1 MVMKNVAI
9 VQARLNSTRLPGKVM
24 YKINGTPL
32 IEILYKR
39 LKKSKK
45 LDDVIIATNKNSLSL
60 INFLKKKKI
69 NYFIGSDKNVL
80 NRYYETALKY
90 KINTIIRITADGIVA
105 DPNLIDEF
113 LDKFYKSN
121 VDYLSNQEPVTF
133 PDGLDIEI
141 FNFKS
146 LKYANTNAI
155 KKYDKEHVTPF
166 IRNFKGNKKTNIVYK
181 EDLSNIR
188 LTLDENED
196 FESLKKIF
204 NFFNPSINFGWKK
217 IVSSV
222 KKKEIILTNNHI
234 KRNEGAN
241 MTVSKK
247 LWKRAKK
254 IIPGGNM
261 FLSKRPEL
269 FHPKNWPAYFKKSN
283 GINVW
288 DLDGKKYSDL
298 SLMGIGC
305 NIMGYAN
312 SKIDNAVIKA
322 LKNGNGSTINS
333 YEEVELCERLLS
345 LHKWADMAKLAKTGG
360 EASAVAVRIARA
372 ATGKDKIAFCGYH
385 GWHDWYL
392 SANIKNKN
400 NLSSHLMGGLEAKG
414 VPKNLKN
421 TAFPFTYNNLDELN
435 NILKN
440 HDIGAI
446 KMEVSRN
453 FKPKNNFLKKIREIC
468 DKKKIVLIF
477 DECTSGF
484 RQTFGGL
491 HKLYNVEPDI
501 AWFGKALGNGYSISA
516 IIGKKEIMDHAQD
529 TFMSSTFWTERSG
542 PVAALETLNQMEKV
556 KSWELITKKG
566 TKIQNKWNEIAKDND
581 IKMNV
586 LGIPALSTFSIE
598 SKNWLKYKTFITQ
611 EMLKKKMLCS
621 NALFLSVK
629 HDDKILNNY
638 LDNLNEIFKKIS
650 KFENENLNIDNY
662 LDGPVCQSGFQR
674 LN

>member
-1 MVMKNVAI
+1 MRNIAI
-9 VQARLNSTRLPGKVM
+9 IQARQNSVRLPGKVM
-24 YKINGTPL
+24 YKINNIPV

-45 LDDVIIATNKNSLSL
+45 LDDIIIATNKKSPNL

-69 NYFIGSDKNVL
+69 KFFIGSDKNVL
-80 NRYYETALKY
+80 NRFYNTALKY
-90 KINTIIRITADGIVA
+90 NADTIIRITADGIIA

-113 LDKFYKSN
+113 ITKFYENN
-121 VDYLSNQEPVTF
+121 VDYLSNSEPVTY
-133 PDGLDIEI
+133 PDGLDIEV
-141 FNFKS
+141 FSFKS
-146 LKYANTNAI
+146 LEQANKNVT
-155 KKYDKEHVTPF
+155 KKYDKEHVTPY
-166 IRNFKGNKKTNIVYK
+166 IRDHTKNKKLNIIYK
-181 EDLSNIR
+181 ENLSNIR
-188 LTLDENED
+188 LTLDEDED
-196 FESLKKIF
+196 FESLKRVFK
-204 NFFNPSINFGWKK
+204 FFNSNIYFGWKK
-217 IVSSV
+217 MISSIKE
-222 KKKEIILTNNHI
+222 KKIKLTNIHI
-234 KRNEGAN
+234 KRNEGAR
-241 MTVSKK
+241 MTTSKK

-269 FHPKNWPAYFKKSN
+269 FHPEKWPAYFKKSN
-283 GINVW
+283 GINIW
-288 DLDGKKYSDL
+288 DLDGKKYKDL

-305 NIMGYAN
+305 NILGYAN
-312 SKIDNAVIKA
+312 KKVDDAVIKA
-322 LKNGNGSTINS
+322 IKNGNGSTINS
-333 YEEVELCERLLS
+333 YEEVELCEKLLS

-360 EASAVAVRIARA
+360 EASAMAVRIARA

-435 NILKN
+435 DILKN

-453 FKPKNNFLKKIREIC
+453 FKPKNDFLKKIRTIC
-468 DKKKIVLIF
+468 NKKKIVLIF

-516 IIGKKEIMDHAQD
+516 IIGKKEIMDYAQD

-542 PVAALETLNQMEKV
+542 SAAALETLKQMEKI

-566 TKIQNKWNEIAKDND
+566 NTVQKKWSEIALNNKL
-581 IKMNV
+581 KMNI

-629 HDDKILNNY
+629 HDEKTLNEY
-638 LDNLNEIFKKIS
+638 LDNLNEIFHKIS
-650 KFENENLNIDNY
+650 KFEKGNLNVDNFI
-662 LDGPVCQSGFQR
+662 DGPICQSGFQR

>member
-1 MVMKNVAI
+1 MRNIAI
-9 VQARLNSTRLPGKVM
+9 IQARQNSVRLPGKVM
-24 YKINGTPL
+24 YKINNIPV

-45 LDDVIIATNKNSLSL
+45 LDDIIIATNKKSPNL

-69 NYFIGSDKNVL
+69 KFFIGSDKNVL
-80 NRYYETALKY
+80 NRFYNTALKY
-90 KINTIIRITADGIVA
+90 NADTIIRITADGIIA

-113 LDKFYKSN
+113 ITKFYENN
-121 VDYLSNQEPVTF
+121 VDYLSNSEPVTY
-133 PDGLDIEI
+133 PDGLDIEV
-141 FNFKS
+141 FSFKS
-146 LKYANTNAI
+146 LEQANKNVT
-155 KKYDKEHVTPF
+155 KKYDKEHVTPY
-166 IRNFKGNKKTNIVYK
+166 IRNHTKNKKLNIIYK
-181 EDLSNIR
+181 ENLSNIR
-188 LTLDENED
+188 LTLDEDED
-196 FESLKKIF
+196 FESLKRVFK
-204 NFFNPSINFGWKK
+204 FFNSNIYFGWKK
-217 IVSSV
+217 MISSIKE
-222 KKKEIILTNNHI
+222 KKIKLTNIHI
-234 KRNEGAN
+234 KRNEGAR
-241 MTVSKK
+241 MTISKK

-269 FHPKNWPAYFKKSN
+269 FHPEKWPAYFKKSN
-283 GINVW
+283 GINIW
-288 DLDGKKYSDL
+288 DLDGKKYKDL

-305 NIMGYAN
+305 NILGYAN
-312 SKIDNAVIKA
+312 KKVDDAVIKA
-322 LKNGNGSTINS
+322 IKNGNGSTINS
-333 YEEVELCERLLS
+333 YEEVELCEKLLS

-360 EASAVAVRIARA
+360 EASAMAVRIARA

-435 NILKN
+435 DILKN
-440 HDIGAI
+440 HDIGTI

-453 FKPKNNFLKKIREIC
+453 FKPKNDFLKKIRTIC
-468 DKKKIVLIF
+468 NKKKIVLIF

-516 IIGKKEIMDHAQD
+516 IIGKKEIMDYAQD

-542 PVAALETLNQMEKV
+542 SAAALETLKQMEKI

-566 TKIQNKWNEIAKDND
+566 NKVQKKWNEIGLNNKL
-581 IKMNV
+581 KMNI

-629 HDDKILNNY
+629 HDEKTLNEY
-638 LDNLNEIFKKIS
+638 LDNLNEIFHKIS
-650 KFENENLNIDNY
+650 KFEKGNLNVDNFI
-662 LDGPVCQSGFQR
+662 DGPICQSGFQR

>member
-1 MVMKNVAI
+1 M
-9 VQARLNSTRLPGKVM
+9 
-24 YKINGTPL
+24 
-32 IEILYKR
+32 
-39 LKKSKK
+39 
-45 LDDVIIATNKNSLSL
+45 
-60 INFLKKKKI
+60 
-69 NYFIGSDKNVL
+69 
-80 NRYYETALKY
+80 NRFYNTALKY
-90 KINTIIRITADGIVA
+90 NADTIIRITADGIIA
-105 DPNLIDEF
+105 DPNLVDEF
-113 LDKFYKSN
+113 ITKFYENN
-121 VDYLSNQEPVTF
+121 VDYLSNSEPITY
-133 PDGLDIEI
+133 PDGLDIEV
-141 FNFKS
+141 FSFKS
-146 LKYANTNAI
+146 LEQANKNVT
-155 KKYDKEHVTPF
+155 KKYDKEHVTPY
-166 IRNFKGNKKTNIVYK
+166 IRNHTKNKKLNIIYK
-181 EDLSNIR
+181 ENLSNIR
-188 LTLDENED
+188 LTLDEDED
-196 FESLKKIF
+196 FESLKRVFK
-204 NFFNPSINFGWKK
+204 FFNSNIYFGWKK
-217 IVSSV
+217 MISSIKE
-222 KKKEIILTNNHI
+222 KKIKLTNIHI
-234 KRNEGAN
+234 KRNEGAR
-241 MTVSKK
+241 MTISKK

-269 FHPKNWPAYFKKSN
+269 FHPEKWPAYFKKSN
-283 GINVW
+283 GINIW
-288 DLDGKKYSDL
+288 DLDGKKYKDL

-305 NIMGYAN
+305 NILGYAN
-312 SKIDNAVIKA
+312 KKVDDAVIKA
-322 LKNGNGSTINS
+322 IKNGNGSTINS
-333 YEEVELCERLLS
+333 YEEVELCEKLLS

-360 EASAVAVRIARA
+360 EASAMAVRIARA

-435 NILKN
+435 DILKN

-453 FKPKNNFLKKIREIC
+453 FKPKNDFLKKIRTIC
-468 DKKKIVLIF
+468 NKKKIVLIF

-516 IIGKKEIMDHAQD
+516 IIGKKEIMDYAQD

-542 PVAALETLNQMEKV
+542 SAAALETLKQMEKI

-566 TKIQNKWNEIAKDND
+566 NKVQKKWNEIGLNNKL
-581 IKMNV
+581 KMNI

-629 HDDKILNNY
+629 HDEKTLNEY
-638 LDNLNEIFKKIS
+638 LDNLNEIFHKIS
-650 KFENENLNIDNY
+650 KFEKGNLNIDNFI
-662 LDGPVCQSGFQR
+662 DGPICQSGFQR

>member
-1 MVMKNVAI
+1 MVMRNIAI
-9 VQARLNSTRLPGKVM
+9 IQARQNSIRLPGKVM
-24 YKINGTPL
+24 YKINNTPI

-45 LDDVIIATNKNSLSL
+45 LNDIIIATNKKSPNLVD
-60 INFLKKKKI
+60 FLKKKKI
-69 NYFIGSDKNVL
+69 KYYIGNDKNVL
-80 NRYYETALKY
+80 NRFYNAALKY
-90 KINTIIRITADGIVA
+90 NADTIIRITADGIIA
-105 DPNLIDEF
+105 DPNLTDEF
-113 LDKFYKSN
+113 IKKFYEEK
-121 VDYLSNQEPVTF
+121 VDYLSNSEPVTY
-133 PDGLDIEI
+133 PDGLDIEV
-141 FNFKS
+141 FSFKS
-146 LKYANTNAI
+146 LEQAYKNAT
-155 KKYDKEHVTPF
+155 KKYDKEHVTPY
-166 IRNFKGNKKTNIVYK
+166 IRNYSKNKKFNISYK
-181 EDLSNIR
+181 ENLSNIR
-188 LTLDENED
+188 LTLDESED
-196 FESLKKIF
+196 FESLKRVFK
-204 NFFNPSINFGWKK
+204 FFNSNIYFGWKK
-217 IVSSV
+217 MVSSI
-222 KKKEIILTNNHI
+222 KKKEIILTNSHI
-234 KRNEGAN
+234 KRNEGAKI
-241 MTVSKK
+241 TDTKK

-269 FHPKNWPAYFKKSN
+269 FHPEKWPAYFKKSN
-283 GINVW
+283 GINIW
-288 DLDGKKYSDL
+288 DLDGKKYKDL

-305 NIMGYAN
+305 NILGYSN
-312 SKIDNAVIKA
+312 KKVDNAVIKA
-322 LKNGNGSTINS
+322 IKNGNGSTINS

-360 EASAVAVRIARA
+360 EASAMAVRIARA

-400 NLSSHLMGGLEAKG
+400 NLSSHLMGGLEARG
-414 VPKNLKN
+414 VPKNLEN

-453 FKPKNNFLKKIREIC
+453 FKPKNNFLKIIRSIC

-491 HKLYNVEPDI
+491 HKMYNVNPDI

-516 IIGKKEIMDHAQD
+516 IIGRKEIMDYAQD

-542 PVAALETLNQMEKV
+542 SAAALETLRQMEKI

-566 TKIQNKWNEIAKDND
+566 NKIQKKWNDIAKNNNIR
-581 IKMNV
+581 IKV

-598 SKNWLKYKTFITQ
+598 SNNWLKYKTFITQ

-629 HDDKILNNY
+629 HDEKTLNQY
-638 LDNLNEIFKKIS
+638 LDNLNEIFHKIS
-650 KFENENLNIDNY
+650 KFEKGIINIDDC

>member
-1 MVMKNVAI
+1 MRNIAI
-9 VQARLNSTRLPGKVM
+9 IQARQNSVRLPGKVM
-24 YKINGTPL
+24 YKINNTPV

-45 LDDVIIATNKNSLSL
+45 LDDIIIATNKKSPNL

-69 NYFIGSDKNVL
+69 KFFIGSDKNVL
-80 NRYYETALKY
+80 NRFYNTALKY
-90 KINTIIRITADGIVA
+90 NADTIIRITADGIIA

-113 LDKFYKSN
+113 ITKFYENN
-121 VDYLSNQEPVTF
+121 VDYLSNSEPVTY
-133 PDGLDIEI
+133 PDGLDIEV
-141 FNFKS
+141 FSFKS
-146 LKYANTNAI
+146 LEQANKNVT
-155 KKYDKEHVTPF
+155 KKYDKEHVTPY
-166 IRNFKGNKKTNIVYK
+166 IRDHTKNKKLNIIYK
-181 EDLSNIR
+181 ENLSNIR
-188 LTLDENED
+188 LTLDEDED
-196 FESLKKIF
+196 FESLKRVFK
-204 NFFNPSINFGWKK
+204 FFNSNIYFGWKK
-217 IVSSV
+217 MISSIKE
-222 KKKEIILTNNHI
+222 KKIKLTNIHI
-234 KRNEGAN
+234 KRNEGAR
-241 MTVSKK
+241 MTTSKK

-269 FHPKNWPAYFKKSN
+269 FHPEKWPAYFKKSN
-283 GINVW
+283 GINIW
-288 DLDGKKYSDL
+288 DLDGKKYKDL

-305 NIMGYAN
+305 NILGYAN
-312 SKIDNAVIKA
+312 KKVDDAVIKA
-322 LKNGNGSTINS
+322 IKNGNGSTINS
-333 YEEVELCERLLS
+333 YEEVELCEKLLS

-360 EASAVAVRIARA
+360 EASAMAVRIARA

-421 TAFPFTYNNLDELN
+421 TAFPFTYNNLNELN
-435 NILKN
+435 DILKN

-453 FKPKNNFLKKIREIC
+453 FKPKNDFLKKIRTIC
-468 DKKKIVLIF
+468 NKKKIVLIF

-516 IIGKKEIMDHAQD
+516 IIGKKEIMDYAQD

-542 PVAALETLNQMEKV
+542 SAAALETLKQMEKI

-566 TKIQNKWNEIAKDND
+566 NTVQKKWSEIALNNKL
-581 IKMNV
+581 KMNI
-586 LGIPALSTFSIE
+586 LGIPALSTFSVE

-629 HDDKILNNY
+629 HDEKTLNEY
-638 LDNLNEIFKKIS
+638 LDNLNEIFHKIS
-650 KFENENLNIDNY
+650 KFEKGNLNVDNFI
-662 LDGPVCQSGFQR
+662 DGPICQSGFQR

>member
-1 MVMKNVAI
+1 M
-9 VQARLNSTRLPGKVM
+9 
-24 YKINGTPL
+24 
-32 IEILYKR
+32 
-39 LKKSKK
+39 
-45 LDDVIIATNKNSLSL
+45 
-60 INFLKKKKI
+60 
-69 NYFIGSDKNVL
+69 
-80 NRYYETALKY
+80 NRFYNTALKY
-90 KINTIIRITADGIVA
+90 NADTIIRITADGIIA

-113 LDKFYKSN
+113 ITKFYENN
-121 VDYLSNQEPVTF
+121 VDYLSNSEPVTY
-133 PDGLDIEI
+133 PDGLDIEV
-141 FNFKS
+141 FSFKS
-146 LKYANTNAI
+146 LEQANKNVT
-155 KKYDKEHVTPF
+155 KKYDKEHVTPY
-166 IRNFKGNKKTNIVYK
+166 IRDHTKNKKLNIIYK
-181 EDLSNIR
+181 ENLSNIR
-188 LTLDENED
+188 LTLDEDED
-196 FESLKKIF
+196 FESLKRVFK
-204 NFFNPSINFGWKK
+204 FFNSNIYFGWKK
-217 IVSSV
+217 MISSIKE
-222 KKKEIILTNNHI
+222 KKIKLTNIHI
-234 KRNEGAN
+234 KRNEGAR
-241 MTVSKK
+241 MTTSKK

-269 FHPKNWPAYFKKSN
+269 FHPEKWPAYFKKSN
-283 GINVW
+283 GINIW
-288 DLDGKKYSDL
+288 DLDGKKYKDL

-305 NIMGYAN
+305 NILGYAN
-312 SKIDNAVIKA
+312 KKVDDAVIKA
-322 LKNGNGSTINS
+322 IKNGNGSTINS
-333 YEEVELCERLLS
+333 YEEVELCEKLLS

-360 EASAVAVRIARA
+360 EASAMAVRIARA

-435 NILKN
+435 DILKN
-440 HDIGAI
+440 HDIGTI

-453 FKPKNNFLKKIREIC
+453 FKPKNDFLKKIRTIC
-468 DKKKIVLIF
+468 NKKKIVLIF

-516 IIGKKEIMDHAQD
+516 IIGKKEIMDYAQD

-542 PVAALETLNQMEKV
+542 SAAALETLKQMEKI

-566 TKIQNKWNEIAKDND
+566 NMVQKKWNEIALNNKL
-581 IKMNV
+581 KMNI
-586 LGIPALSTFSIE
+586 LGIPALSTFSVE

-629 HDDKILNNY
+629 HDEKTLNEY
-638 LDNLNEIFKKIS
+638 LDNLNEIFHKIS
-650 KFENENLNIDNY
+650 KFEKGNLNVDNFI
-662 LDGPVCQSGFQR
+662 DGPICQSGFQR

>member
-9 VQARLNSTRLPGKVM
+9 IQARLNSLRLPGKVM
-24 YKINGTPL
+24 YKINGIPV

-39 LKKSKK
+39 LKKSKE
-45 LDDVIIATNKNSLSL
+45 LDDVIIATTKRSTNL

-69 NYFIGSDKNVL
+69 NYFIGNEKNVL
-80 NRYYETALKY
+80 NRYYEAALKF
-90 KINTIIRITADGIVA
+90 KADTIVRITADGIIA
-105 DPNLIDEF
+105 DPDLIDKF
-113 LDKFYKSN
+113 LKKFYKTN
-121 VDYLSNQEPVTF
+121 VDYLSNQEPVTY

-146 LKYANTNAI
+146 LKHANANAK

-166 IRNFKGNKKTNIVYK
+166 IRNFNKNKKFNIVYK

-188 LTLDENED
+188 LTLDEIED
-196 FESLKKIF
+196 FDSLKKIF
-204 NFFNPSINFGWKK
+204 NYFNLNIYFGWKK
-217 IVSSV
+217 IVSSI
-222 KKKEIILTNNHI
+222 KKKKITLTNIHI

-269 FHPKNWPAYFKKSN
+269 YHPKKWPAYFKKSS

-288 DLDGKKYSDL
+288 DLDGKKYKDL
-298 SLMGIGC
+298 SLMGVGC

-312 SKIDNAVIKA
+312 KKIDDAVIKA
-322 LKNGNGSTINS
+322 LKNGNSCTINS
-333 YEEVELCERLLS
+333 YEEVELCEKLLS
-345 LHKWADMAKLAKTGG
+345 LHSWADMAKLAKTGAD
-360 EASAVAVRIARA
+360 ASAMAVRIARV

-414 VPKNLKN
+414 VPKNLQD
-421 TAFPFTYNNLDELN
+421 TAFPFTYNNLEELN
-435 NILKN
+435 HILNN

-453 FKPKNNFLKKIREIC
+453 FKPKNKFLEKIKTIC
-468 DKKKIVLIF
+468 NKKKIVLIF

-501 AWFGKALGNGYSISA
+501 ALFGKALGNGYSISA
-516 IIGKKEIMDHAQD
+516 IIGKKEIMDYAQD
-529 TFMSSTFWTERSG
+529 TFMSSTFWTERIGS
-542 PVAALETLNQMEKV
+542 VAALETLKQMEKI

-566 TKIQNKWNEIAKDND
+566 TKVQNKWNEIAKSND
-581 IKMNV
+581 IKINV
-586 LGIPALSTFSIE
+586 LGIPALSTFTIE
-598 SKNWLKYKTFITQ
+598 SNNWLKYKTFITQ
-611 EMLKKKMLCS
+611 EMLKKKMLCG
-621 NALFLSVK
+621 NALFISVK
-629 HDDKILNNY
+629 HDEKTLKDY
-638 LDNLNEIFKKIS
+638 LDNLNEIFNKIS
-650 KFENENLNIDNY
+650 KFEKNTLNIDEY
-662 LDGPVCQSGFQR
+662 LDGPICQGGFQR

>member
-1 MVMKNVAI
+1 MRNIAI
-9 VQARLNSTRLPGKVM
+9 IQARQNSVRLPGKVM
-24 YKINGTPL
+24 YKINNTPV

-45 LDDVIIATNKNSLSL
+45 LDDIIIATNKKSPNL

-69 NYFIGSDKNVL
+69 KFFIGSDKNVL
-80 NRYYETALKY
+80 NRFYNTALKY
-90 KINTIIRITADGIVA
+90 NADTIIRITADGIIA

-113 LDKFYKSN
+113 ITKFYENN
-121 VDYLSNQEPVTF
+121 VDYLSNSEPVTY
-133 PDGLDIEI
+133 PDGLDIEV
-141 FNFKS
+141 FSFKS
-146 LKYANTNAI
+146 LEQANKNAT
-155 KKYDKEHVTPF
+155 KKYDKEHVTPY
-166 IRNFKGNKKTNIVYK
+166 IRNHTKNKKLNIIYK
-181 EDLSNIR
+181 ENLSNIR
-188 LTLDENED
+188 LTLDEDED
-196 FESLKKIF
+196 FESLKRVFK
-204 NFFNPSINFGWKK
+204 FFNSNIYFGWKK
-217 IVSSV
+217 MISSIKE
-222 KKKEIILTNNHI
+222 KKIKLTNIHI
-234 KRNEGAN
+234 KRNEGAK
-241 MTVSKK
+241 MTISKK

-269 FHPKNWPAYFKKSN
+269 FHPEKWPAYFKKSN
-283 GINVW
+283 GINIW
-288 DLDGKKYSDL
+288 DLDGKKYKDL

-305 NIMGYAN
+305 NILGYAN
-312 SKIDNAVIKA
+312 KKVDDAVIKA
-322 LKNGNGSTINS
+322 IKNGNGSTINS
-333 YEEVELCERLLS
+333 YEEVELCEKLLS

-360 EASAVAVRIARA
+360 EASAMAVRIARA

-435 NILKN
+435 DILKN
-440 HDIGAI
+440 HDIGTI

-453 FKPKNNFLKKIREIC
+453 FKPKNDFLKKIRTIC
-468 DKKKIVLIF
+468 NKKKIVLIF

-516 IIGKKEIMDHAQD
+516 IIGKKEIMDYAQD

-542 PVAALETLNQMEKV
+542 SAAALETLKQMEKI

-566 TKIQNKWNEIAKDND
+566 NMVQKKWNEIALNNKL
-581 IKMNV
+581 KMNI

-611 EMLKKKMLCS
+611 EMLKKKNVM
-621 NALFLSVK
+621 
-629 HDDKILNNY
+629 
-638 LDNLNEIFKKIS
+638 
-650 KFENENLNIDNY
+650 
-662 LDGPVCQSGFQR
+662 
-674 LN
+674 

>member
-1 MVMKNVAI
+1 MVNKKIAI
-9 VQARLNSTRLPGKVM
+9 IQARLNSVRLPNKILL
-24 YKINGTPL
+24 KINGTPL

-39 LKKSKK
+39 LKRSKE
-45 LDDVIIATNKNSLSL
+45 LDDIVIATTRDSKNL
-60 INFLKKKKI
+60 INFLQKKKI
-69 NYFIGSDKNVL
+69 KYFVGSESNVL
-80 NRYYETALKY
+80 KRYYDAAKKY
-90 KINTIIRITADGIVA
+90 NANIIVRITADGILA
-105 DPNLIDEF
+105 DPKLVDAF
-113 LDKFYKSN
+113 LRKFSKMEI
-121 VDYLSNQEPVTF
+121 DYLSNQQPVSY

-146 LKYANTNAI
+146 LKKANLLAK

-166 IRNFKGNKKTNIVYK
+166 IQRNKIFKKYNLMND
-181 EDLSNIR
+181 ENLSKLR
-188 LTLDENED
+188 FTLDEIED
-196 FESLKKIF
+196 YESIKNIF
-204 NFFNPSINFGWKK
+204 MFFKPNINFSWKK
-217 IVSSV
+217 IIFFI
-222 KKKEIILTNNHI
+222 KKGKIKLTNSHL
-234 KRNEGAN
+234 KRNEGSSMSA
-241 MTVSKK
+241 SKK

-269 FHPKNWPAYFKKSN
+269 FHPVKWPAYFKRSS
-283 GINVW
+283 GINIW
-288 DLDGKKYSDL
+288 DLDGKKYKDL
-298 SLMGIGC
+298 SLMGVGC
-305 NIMGYAN
+305 NILGYSN
-312 SKIDNAVIKA
+312 KKIDNAVIKA

-360 EASAVAVRIARA
+360 EASAMAVRIARA

-392 SANIKNKN
+392 SANILNKN
-400 NLSSHLMGGLEAKG
+400 NLSPHLMEGLDARG

-421 TAFPFTYNNLDELN
+421 TAFPFTYNNFDELK
-435 NILKN
+435 NILTN

-453 FKPKNNFLKKIREIC
+453 FKPKNNFLKKIRSIC

-491 HKLYNVEPDI
+491 HKLYDVQPDM

-516 IIGKKEIMDHAQD
+516 IIGKKEIMDYAQD
-529 TFMSSTFWTERSG
+529 TFMSSTFWTERIGS
-542 PVAALETLNQMEKV
+542 VAALETLKEMEKL
-556 KSWELITKKG
+556 KSWNLITEKGIKVQEKWKKIASEN
-566 TKIQNKWNEIAKDND
+566 KIKI
-581 IKMNV
+581 NV
-586 LGIPALSTFSIE
+586 LGIPALSNFSIL
-598 SKNWLKYKTFITQ
+598 SPNWLKYKTFITQ

-621 NALFLSVK
+621 NALFMSTK
-629 HDDKILNNY
+629 HDDKTLDDYLNN
-638 LDNLNEIFKKIS
+638 LNQIFRKLS
-650 KFENENLNIDNY
+650 KFEDKSLDIDKH
-662 LDGPVCQSGFQR
+662 LEGPICQSGFQR

>member
-1 MVMKNVAI
+1 MRNIAI
-9 VQARLNSTRLPGKVM
+9 IQARQNSVRLPGKVM
-24 YKINGTPL
+24 YKINNTPV

-45 LDDVIIATNKNSLSL
+45 LDDIIIATNKKSPNL

-69 NYFIGSDKNVL
+69 KFFIGSDKNVL
-80 NRYYETALKY
+80 NRFYNTALKY
-90 KINTIIRITADGIVA
+90 NADTIIRITADGIIA

-113 LDKFYKSN
+113 ITKFYENN
-121 VDYLSNQEPVTF
+121 VDYLSNSEPVTY
-133 PDGLDIEI
+133 PDGLDIEV
-141 FNFKS
+141 FSFKS
-146 LKYANTNAI
+146 LEQANKNVT
-155 KKYDKEHVTPF
+155 KKYDKEHVTPY
-166 IRNFKGNKKTNIVYK
+166 IRDHTKNKKLNIIYK
-181 EDLSNIR
+181 ENLSNIR
-188 LTLDENED
+188 LTLDEDED
-196 FESLKKIF
+196 FESLKRVFK
-204 NFFNPSINFGWKK
+204 FFNSNIYFGWKK
-217 IVSSV
+217 MISSIKE
-222 KKKEIILTNNHI
+222 KKIKLTNIHI
-234 KRNEGAN
+234 KRNEGAK
-241 MTVSKK
+241 MTISKK
-247 LWKRAKK
+247 LWKRARK

-269 FHPKNWPAYFKKSN
+269 FHPEKWPAYFKKSN
-283 GINVW
+283 GINIW
-288 DLDGKKYSDL
+288 DLDGKKYKDL

-305 NIMGYAN
+305 NILGYAN
-312 SKIDNAVIKA
+312 KKVDDAVIKA
-322 LKNGNGSTINS
+322 IKNGNGSTINS
-333 YEEVELCERLLS
+333 YEEVELCEKLLS

-360 EASAVAVRIARA
+360 EASAMAVRIARA

-435 NILKN
+435 DILKN
-440 HDIGAI
+440 HDIGTI

-453 FKPKNNFLKKIREIC
+453 FKPKNDFLKKIRTIC
-468 DKKKIVLIF
+468 NKKKIVLIF

-516 IIGKKEIMDHAQD
+516 IIGKKEIMDYAQD

-542 PVAALETLNQMEKV
+542 SAAALETLKQMEKI

-566 TKIQNKWNEIAKDND
+566 NTVQKKWSEIALNNKL
-581 IKMNV
+581 KMNI

-629 HDDKILNNY
+629 HDEKTLNEY
-638 LDNLNEIFKKIS
+638 LDNLNEIFHKIS
-650 KFENENLNIDNY
+650 KFEKGNLNVDNFI
-662 LDGPVCQSGFQR
+662 DGPICQSGFQR

>member
-1 MVMKNVAI
+1 MRNIAI
-9 VQARLNSTRLPGKVM
+9 IQARQNSVRLPGKVM
-24 YKINGTPL
+24 YKINNIPV

-45 LDDVIIATNKNSLSL
+45 LDDIIIATNKKSPNLV
-60 INFLKKKKI
+60 NFLKKKKI
-69 NYFIGSDKNVL
+69 KFFIGSDKNVL
-80 NRYYETALKY
+80 NRFYNTALKY
-90 KINTIIRITADGIVA
+90 NADTIIRITADGIIA

-113 LDKFYKSN
+113 ITKFYENN
-121 VDYLSNQEPVTF
+121 VDYLSNSEPITY
-133 PDGLDIEI
+133 PDGLDIEV
-141 FNFKS
+141 FSFKS
-146 LKYANTNAI
+146 LEQANKNVT
-155 KKYDKEHVTPF
+155 KKYDKEHVTPY
-166 IRNFKGNKKTNIVYK
+166 IRDHTKNKKLNIIYK
-181 EDLSNIR
+181 ENLSNIR
-188 LTLDENED
+188 LTLDEDED
-196 FESLKKIF
+196 FESLKRVFK
-204 NFFNPSINFGWKK
+204 FFNSNIYFGWKK
-217 IVSSV
+217 MISSIKE
-222 KKKEIILTNNHI
+222 KKIKLTNIHI
-234 KRNEGAN
+234 KRNEGAK
-241 MTVSKK
+241 MTISKK

-269 FHPKNWPAYFKKSN
+269 FHPEKWPAYFKKSN
-283 GINVW
+283 GINIW
-288 DLDGKKYSDL
+288 DLDGKKYKDL

-305 NIMGYAN
+305 NILGYAN
-312 SKIDNAVIKA
+312 KKVDDAVIKA
-322 LKNGNGSTINS
+322 IKNGNGSTINS
-333 YEEVELCERLLS
+333 YEEVELCEKLLS

-360 EASAVAVRIARA
+360 EASAMAVRIARA

-435 NILKN
+435 DILKN

-453 FKPKNNFLKKIREIC
+453 FKPKNDFLKKIRTIC
-468 DKKKIVLIF
+468 NKKKIVLIF

-516 IIGKKEIMDHAQD
+516 IIGKKEIMDYAQD

-542 PVAALETLNQMEKV
+542 SAAALETLKQMEKI

-566 TKIQNKWNEIAKDND
+566 NKVQKKWNEIGLNNKL
-581 IKMNV
+581 KMNI

-629 HDDKILNNY
+629 HDEKTLNEY
-638 LDNLNEIFKKIS
+638 LDNLNEIFHKIS
-650 KFENENLNIDNY
+650 KFEKGNLNVDNFI
-662 LDGPVCQSGFQR
+662 DGPICQSGFQR

>member
-1 MVMKNVAI
+1 MRNIAI
-9 VQARLNSTRLPGKVM
+9 IQARQNSVRLPGKVM
-24 YKINGTPL
+24 YKINNTPV

-45 LDDVIIATNKNSLSL
+45 LDDIIIATNKKSPNL

-69 NYFIGSDKNVL
+69 KFFIGSDKNVL
-80 NRYYETALKY
+80 NRFYNTALKY
-90 KINTIIRITADGIVA
+90 NADTIIRITADGIIA

-113 LDKFYKSN
+113 ITKFYENN
-121 VDYLSNQEPVTF
+121 VDYLSNSEPVTY
-133 PDGLDIEI
+133 PDGLDIEV
-141 FNFKS
+141 FSFKS
-146 LKYANTNAI
+146 LEQANKNVT
-155 KKYDKEHVTPF
+155 KKYDKEHVTPY
-166 IRNFKGNKKTNIVYK
+166 IRDHTKNKKLNIIYK
-181 EDLSNIR
+181 ENLSNIR
-188 LTLDENED
+188 LTLDEDED
-196 FESLKKIF
+196 FESLKRVFK
-204 NFFNPSINFGWKK
+204 FFNSNIYFGWKK
-217 IVSSV
+217 MISSIKE
-222 KKKEIILTNNHI
+222 KKIKLTNIHI
-234 KRNEGAN
+234 KRNEGAR
-241 MTVSKK
+241 MTTSKK

-269 FHPKNWPAYFKKSN
+269 FHPEKWPAYFKKSN
-283 GINVW
+283 GINIW
-288 DLDGKKYSDL
+288 DLDGKKYKDL

-305 NIMGYAN
+305 NILGYAN
-312 SKIDNAVIKA
+312 KKVDDAVIKA
-322 LKNGNGSTINS
+322 IKNGNGSTINS
-333 YEEVELCERLLS
+333 YEEVELCEKLLS

-360 EASAVAVRIARA
+360 EASAMAVRIARA

-421 TAFPFTYNNLDELN
+421 TAFPFTYNNLNELN
-435 NILKN
+435 DILKN

-453 FKPKNNFLKKIREIC
+453 FKPKNDFLKKIRTIC
-468 DKKKIVLIF
+468 NKKKIVLIF

-516 IIGKKEIMDHAQD
+516 IIGKKEIMDYAQD

-542 PVAALETLNQMEKV
+542 SAAALETLKQMEKI

-566 TKIQNKWNEIAKDND
+566 NTVQKKWSEIALNNKL
-581 IKMNV
+581 KMNI

-629 HDDKILNNY
+629 HDEKTLNEY
-638 LDNLNEIFKKIS
+638 LDNLNEIFHKIS
-650 KFENENLNIDNY
+650 KFEKGNLNVDNFI
-662 LDGPVCQSGFQR
+662 DGPICQSGFQR

>member
-1 MVMKNVAI
+1 MRNIAI
-9 VQARLNSTRLPGKVM
+9 IQARQNSIRLPGKVM
-24 YKINGTPL
+24 YKINDTPV

-45 LDDVIIATNKNSLSL
+45 LDDIIIATNKKSPNL

-69 NYFIGSDKNVL
+69 KFFIGSDKNVL
-80 NRYYETALKY
+80 NRFYNTALKY
-90 KINTIIRITADGIVA
+90 NADTIIRITADGIIA

-113 LDKFYKSN
+113 ITKFYENN
-121 VDYLSNQEPVTF
+121 VDYLSNSEPVTY
-133 PDGLDIEI
+133 PDGLDIEV
-141 FNFKS
+141 FSFKS
-146 LKYANTNAI
+146 LEQANKNVT
-155 KKYDKEHVTPF
+155 KKYDKEHVTPY
-166 IRNFKGNKKTNIVYK
+166 IRNHTKNKKLNIIYK
-181 EDLSNIR
+181 ENLSNIR
-188 LTLDENED
+188 LTLDEDED
-196 FESLKKIF
+196 FESLKRVFK
-204 NFFNPSINFGWKK
+204 FFNSNIYFGWKK
-217 IVSSV
+217 MISSIKE
-222 KKKEIILTNNHI
+222 KKIKLTNIHI
-234 KRNEGAN
+234 KRNEGAK
-241 MTVSKK
+241 MTISKK

-269 FHPKNWPAYFKKSN
+269 FHPEKWPAYFKKSN
-283 GINVW
+283 GINIW
-288 DLDGKKYSDL
+288 DLDGKKYKDL

-305 NIMGYAN
+305 NILGYAN
-312 SKIDNAVIKA
+312 KKVDDAVIKA
-322 LKNGNGSTINS
+322 IKNGNGSTINS
-333 YEEVELCERLLS
+333 YEEVELCEKLLS

-360 EASAVAVRIARA
+360 EASAMAVRIARA

-435 NILKN
+435 DILKN

-453 FKPKNNFLKKIREIC
+453 FKPKNDFLKKIRTIC
-468 DKKKIVLIF
+468 NKKKIVLIF

-516 IIGKKEIMDHAQD
+516 IIGKKEIMDYAQD

-542 PVAALETLNQMEKV
+542 SAAALETLKQMEKI

-566 TKIQNKWNEIAKDND
+566 NMVQKKWNEIALNNKL
-581 IKMNV
+581 KMNI

-629 HDDKILNNY
+629 HDEKTLNEY
-638 LDNLNEIFKKIS
+638 LDNLNEIFHKIS
-650 KFENENLNIDNY
+650 KFEKGNLNVDNFI
-662 LDGPVCQSGFQR
+662 DGPICQSGFQR

>member
-1 MVMKNVAI
+1 MRNIAI
-9 VQARLNSTRLPGKVM
+9 IQARQNSVRLPGKVM
-24 YKINGTPL
+24 YKINNTPV

-45 LDDVIIATNKNSLSL
+45 LDDIIIATNKKSPNL

-69 NYFIGSDKNVL
+69 KFFIGSDKNVL
-80 NRYYETALKY
+80 NRFYNTALKY
-90 KINTIIRITADGIVA
+90 NADTIIRITADGIIA

-113 LDKFYKSN
+113 ITKFYENN
-121 VDYLSNQEPVTF
+121 VDYLSNSEPVTY
-133 PDGLDIEI
+133 PDGLDIEV
-141 FNFKS
+141 FSFKS
-146 LKYANTNAI
+146 LEQANKNVT
-155 KKYDKEHVTPF
+155 KKYDKEHVTPY
-166 IRNFKGNKKTNIVYK
+166 IRDHTKNKKLNIIYK
-181 EDLSNIR
+181 ENLSNIR
-188 LTLDENED
+188 LTLDEDED
-196 FESLKKIF
+196 FESLKRVFK
-204 NFFNPSINFGWKK
+204 FFNSNIYFGWKK
-217 IVSSV
+217 MISSIKE
-222 KKKEIILTNNHI
+222 KKIKLTNIHI
-234 KRNEGAN
+234 KRNEGAK
-241 MTVSKK
+241 MTISKK
-247 LWKRAKK
+247 LWKRARK

-269 FHPKNWPAYFKKSN
+269 FHPEKWPAYFKKSN
-283 GINVW
+283 GINIW
-288 DLDGKKYSDL
+288 DLDGKKYKDL

-305 NIMGYAN
+305 NILGYAN
-312 SKIDNAVIKA
+312 KKVDDAVIKA
-322 LKNGNGSTINS
+322 IKNGNGSTINS
-333 YEEVELCERLLS
+333 YEEVELCEKLLS

-360 EASAVAVRIARA
+360 EASAMAVRIARA

-421 TAFPFTYNNLDELN
+421 TAFPFTYNNLNELN
-435 NILKN
+435 DILKN

-453 FKPKNNFLKKIREIC
+453 FKPKNDFLKKIRTIC
-468 DKKKIVLIF
+468 NKKKIVLIF

-516 IIGKKEIMDHAQD
+516 IIGKKEIMDYAQD

-542 PVAALETLNQMEKV
+542 SAAALETLKQMEKI

-566 TKIQNKWNEIAKDND
+566 NMVQKKWNEIALNNKL
-581 IKMNV
+581 KMNI

-629 HDDKILNNY
+629 HDEKTLNEY
-638 LDNLNEIFKKIS
+638 LDNLNEIFHKIS
-650 KFENENLNIDNY
+650 KFEKGNLNVDNFI
-662 LDGPVCQSGFQR
+662 DGPICQSGFQR

>member
-1 MVMKNVAI
+1 MRNIAI
-9 VQARLNSTRLPGKVM
+9 IQARQNSVRLPGKVM
-24 YKINGTPL
+24 YKINNIPV

-45 LDDVIIATNKNSLSL
+45 LDDIIIATNKKSPNL

-69 NYFIGSDKNVL
+69 KFFIGSDKNVL
-80 NRYYETALKY
+80 NRFYNTALKY
-90 KINTIIRITADGIVA
+90 NADTIIRITADGIIA

-113 LDKFYKSN
+113 ITKFYENN
-121 VDYLSNQEPVTF
+121 VDYLSNSEPVTY
-133 PDGLDIEI
+133 PDGLDIEV
-141 FNFKS
+141 FSFKS
-146 LKYANTNAI
+146 LEQANKNAT
-155 KKYDKEHVTPF
+155 KKYDKEHVTPY
-166 IRNFKGNKKTNIVYK
+166 IRDHNKNKKLNIIYK
-181 EDLSNIR
+181 ENLSNIR
-188 LTLDENED
+188 LTLDEDED
-196 FESLKKIF
+196 FESLKRVFK
-204 NFFNPSINFGWKK
+204 FFNSNIYFGWKK
-217 IVSSV
+217 MISSIKE
-222 KKKEIILTNNHI
+222 KKIKLTNIHI
-234 KRNEGAN
+234 KRNEGAK
-241 MTVSKK
+241 MTISKK

-269 FHPKNWPAYFKKSN
+269 FHPEKWPAYFKKSN
-283 GINVW
+283 GINIW
-288 DLDGKKYSDL
+288 DLDGKKYKDL

-305 NIMGYAN
+305 NILGYAN
-312 SKIDNAVIKA
+312 KKVDDAVIKA
-322 LKNGNGSTINS
+322 IKNGNGSTINS
-333 YEEVELCERLLS
+333 YEEVELCEKLLS

-360 EASAVAVRIARA
+360 EASAMAVRIARA

-421 TAFPFTYNNLDELN
+421 TAFPFTYNNLDELDD
-435 NILKN
+435 ILKN

-453 FKPKNNFLKKIREIC
+453 FKPKNDFLKKIRTIC
-468 DKKKIVLIF
+468 NKKKIVLIF

-516 IIGKKEIMDHAQD
+516 IIGKKEIMDYAQD

-542 PVAALETLNQMEKV
+542 SAAALETLKQMEKI

-566 TKIQNKWNEIAKDND
+566 ITVQKKWNEIALNNKL
-581 IKMNV
+581 KMNI

-629 HDDKILNNY
+629 HDEKTLNEY
-638 LDNLNEIFKKIS
+638 LDNLNEIFHKIS
-650 KFENENLNIDNY
+650 KFEKGNLNVDNFI
-662 LDGPVCQSGFQR
+662 DGPICQSGFQR

>member
-1 MVMKNVAI
+1 MTPYIRNHTKN
-9 VQARLNSTRLPGKVM
+9 
-24 YKINGTPL
+24 
-32 IEILYKR
+32 
-39 LKKSKK
+39 KK
-45 LDDVIIATNKNSLSL
+45 LNII
-60 INFLKKKKI
+60 
-69 NYFIGSDKNVL
+69 
-80 NRYYETALKY
+80 
-90 KINTIIRITADGIVA
+90 
-105 DPNLIDEF
+105 
-113 LDKFYKSN
+113 
-121 VDYLSNQEPVTF
+121 
-133 PDGLDIEI
+133 
-141 FNFKS
+141 
-146 LKYANTNAI
+146 
-155 KKYDKEHVTPF
+155 
-166 IRNFKGNKKTNIVYK
+166 YK
-181 EDLSNIR
+181 ENLSNIR
-188 LTLDENED
+188 LTLDEDED
-196 FESLKKIF
+196 FESLKRVFK
-204 NFFNPSINFGWKK
+204 FFNSNIYFGWKK
-217 IVSSV
+217 MISSIKR
-222 KKKEIILTNNHI
+222 KKIELTNIHI
-234 KRNEGAN
+234 KRNEGAK
-241 MTVSKK
+241 MTISKK

-269 FHPKNWPAYFKKSN
+269 FHPEKWPAYFKKSN
-283 GINVW
+283 GINIW
-288 DLDGKKYSDL
+288 DLDGKKYKDL

-305 NIMGYAN
+305 NILGYAN
-312 SKIDNAVIKA
+312 KKVDDAVIKA
-322 LKNGNGSTINS
+322 IKNGNGSTINS
-333 YEEVELCERLLS
+333 YEEVELCEKLLS

-360 EASAVAVRIARA
+360 EASAMAVRIARA

-435 NILKN
+435 DILKN

-453 FKPKNNFLKKIREIC
+453 FKPKNDFLKKIRTIC
-468 DKKKIVLIF
+468 NKKKIVLIF

-516 IIGKKEIMDHAQD
+516 IIGKKEIMDYAQD

-542 PVAALETLNQMEKV
+542 SAAALETLKQMEKI

-566 TKIQNKWNEIAKDND
+566 NTVQKKWNEIALNNKL
-581 IKMNV
+581 KMNI

-629 HDDKILNNY
+629 HDEKTLNEY
-638 LDNLNEIFKKIS
+638 LDNLNEIFHKIS
-650 KFENENLNIDNY
+650 KFEKGNLNVDNFI
-662 LDGPVCQSGFQR
+662 DGPICQSGFQR